1 MSKNTDRF
9 EWEPSNFGSEK
20 LWADATTKGG
30 CAARLELHIEFDG
43 NKPRPHV
50 SLLARIGNNVF
61 DTDNASAWG
70 VLGSI
75 IPRDE
80 WPGQI
85 WAGENFEGPR
95 QCDKAVLNCID
106 NFYREDLRD
115 AAKCA
120 LLDEAQ
126 VTFLSQSGCE
136 VAQNFAYEWNRIAEC
151 VIDTT
156 NPFYDTSAMLFAY
169 RYDLTLAELLYAWG
183 RLVSTPFSREHY
195 NFGPIL
201 SGRFEVLADA
211 GIFCDMPYSNEF
223 CDNAASFLDALET
236 PFM

>member
-20 LWADATTKGG
+20 LWANATTKGG
-30 CAARLELHIEFDG
+30 RAARLELHIEFDG

-70 VLGSI
+70 VLSSI

-95 QCDKAVLNCID
+95 QCDKAMLNCID
-106 NFYREDLRD
+106 NFYRGDL
-115 AAKCA
+115 
-120 LLDEAQ
+120 
-126 VTFLSQSGCE
+126 
-136 VAQNFAYEWNRIAEC
+136 
-151 VIDTT
+151 
-156 NPFYDTSAMLFAY
+156 
-169 RYDLTLAELLYAWG
+169 
-183 RLVSTPFSREHY
+183 
-195 NFGPIL
+195 
-201 SGRFEVLADA
+201 
-211 GIFCDMPYSNEF
+211 
-223 CDNAASFLDALET
+223 
-236 PFM
+236 